1 MENARSAFLTFQP
14 FLLNVPKG
22 NSGAG
27 GKKKRKTIVR
37 PSTRCERIE

>member
-27 GKKKRKTIVR
+27 GKKKKKNNRAAFHAL
-37 PSTRCERIE
+37 